1 MSEAVACAEGNIIQD
16 KQHSRSHECAHPN
29 VGPCA
34 PVYCRP
40 ESPETNKVAPQDNA
54 NRKAHSCALWCGS
67 LLISLHA
74 WAVTNLK
81 FRIGDA
87 EKDCIY
93 ASLHPYLGMQI
104 TEQIK
109 AKEEKKGVWYQL
121 LPRTTLFDSDASP
134 STFLLNSRVELVV
147 LNEAKNCARKTKQRR
162 HIDLICNPQVPSLA

>member
-93 ASLHPYLGMQI
+93 ASLHPYSGMQI

-134 STFLLNSRVELVV
+134 STFLLNSRVELVYWMKSRTVHPKENSGRTLV
-147 LNEAKNCARKTKQRR
+147 LSVIHKYRA
-162 HIDLICNPQVPSLA
+162 